1 MPGVRRRIMEVRL
14 IAAVAAVLGTLGA
27 AVAVVVRDGE
37 RFIGAQEILRVTLG

>member
-1 MPGVRRRIMEVRL
+1 MEVRL